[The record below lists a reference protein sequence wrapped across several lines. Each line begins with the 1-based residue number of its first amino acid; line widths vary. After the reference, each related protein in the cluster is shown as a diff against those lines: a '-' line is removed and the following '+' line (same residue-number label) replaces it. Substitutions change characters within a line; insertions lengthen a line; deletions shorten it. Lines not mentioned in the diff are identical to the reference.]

1 MQIWELKGLSITPT
15 LLPNP
20 YTMGFVVVV
29 VVVVVVVIVLF
40 FTLSTL
46 NKFNDNGR
54 RNTKHTTTCRPE
66 AFLPH
71 CNSEGNTFYLFT
83 SSSLLFFRC
92 SYLSSISRMSLTMSS
107 FRSPWR
113 PSFCMRSF
121 PASETSFT
129 SGSRE
134 ITSL

>member
-15 LLPNP
+15 LLPNQ
-20 YTMGFVVVV
+20 YHNGFCCCCCYCC
-29 VVVVVVVIVLF
+29 LF

-46 NKFNDNGR
+46 NKSNDNGR
-54 RNTKHTTTCRPE
+54 RKTKHTTTCRPR
-66 AFLPH
+66 AFLLA
-71 CNSEGNTFYLFT
+71 CNSEGNPFYLFT

-92 SYLSSISRMSLTMSS
+92 SYLSSISRMSFTMSS
-107 FRSPWR
+107 FGSPWR
-113 PSFCMRSF
+113 PSFCIRSF